1 MALIPDPLDEILKR
15 CWDELLNDMGDFW
28 WFFGCEKPE
37 VLRKISILMI
47 FSMVFVKDLNFC
59 KGMRIEFC
67 SLLSGSQG

>member
-47 FSMVFVKDLNFC
+47 FFHGFC
-59 KGMRIEFC
+59 ER
-67 SLLSGSQG
+67 SQFL